1 MMTLKEVRIFL
12 CVKILKWKKN
22 NNNDDQDADKL
33 SIKILRVMLTLVMFF
48 IDKEDSVIKSD
59 ISTSVIYTEAVRDSI
74 WEEM

>member
-1 MMTLKEVRIFL
+1 MTLKEVRIFL

>member
-1 MMTLKEVRIFL
+1 MTLKEVRIFL
-12 CVKILKWKKN
+12 CVEILKWKKN

-59 ISTSVIYTEAVRDSI
+59 ISTSVIYAEAVRDSI